1 MWFYGGDMKRRLI
14 AGIKTN
20 VRSIPL
26 NEWYRRL
33 LRQQYERL
41 GAREKRG
48 NINIGLSEV
57 KLRLFLSLLD
67 APNDQEKERVAANQ

>member
-1 MWFYGGDMKRRLI
+1 MKRRLI

>member
-1 MWFYGGDMKRRLI
+1 MKRRI
-14 AGIKTN
+14 ISGVKTN

-26 NEWYRRL
+26 DEWYRRL

-41 GAREKRG
+41 GVKNKKG
-48 NINIGLSEV
+48 GVNVGLSEV

-67 APNDQEKERVAANQ
+67 APNEGNKEKLASNQ

>member
-1 MWFYGGDMKRRLI
+1 MWFYGGGMKRRLI

-20 VRSIPL
+20 LRSIPL
-26 NEWYRRL
+26 EEWYRRL

-41 GAREKRG
+41 RTREKRG
-48 NINIGLSEV
+48 GINVGLSEV

-67 APNDQEKERVAANQ
+67 APSDLEKEKVAANQ